1 MDLETVIQSEG
12 KLEKQTLHINACIWN
27 LENGMD
33 GLICKAEIETQMKRT
48 DIWTPRGEEGV
59 G

>member
-1 MDLETVIQSEG
+1 MDLETVIQSEV
-12 KLEKQTLHINACIWN
+12 KLEKQTLHIYACIWN

-33 GLICKAEIETQMKRT
+33 GLICNAEIETQMKRT